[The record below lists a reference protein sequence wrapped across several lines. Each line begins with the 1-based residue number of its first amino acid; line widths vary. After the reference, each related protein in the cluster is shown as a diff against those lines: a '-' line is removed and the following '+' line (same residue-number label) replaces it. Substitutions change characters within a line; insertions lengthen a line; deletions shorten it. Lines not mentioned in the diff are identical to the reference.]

1 MRVEKK
7 DMTKH
12 IPVLLEEVKE
22 KLHLQKGMT
31 VVDATLGGGG
41 HASMMLAE
49 VMPTGRVIALDAD
62 REALGRFKERVE
74 SDDVLRQASEEERL
88 VLVQGNYSEI
98 DVLLERLGVETVDA
112 ILADLGFSSDQIE
125 AASRG
130 FSFQEDGP
138 LDMRLDQTK
147 ELTAEK
153 IVNEYEAKELEVLL
167 RDYGDEGEAHRIAQA
182 IVKKREEAPLRTTS
196 ELRELIEAVYPKK
209 LRYAQ
214 KIHPA
219 TKTFQALRI
228 AVNQEFD
235 HLEKFLTQ
243 AMKRLVSGG
252 RLAVITFHSG
262 EDRRVKQFMKDQAEG
277 CICPPNFPV
286 CRCGQVPKAK
296 ILTKKPIVG
305 GEAELVRNPRARSA
319 KLRVL
324 EKV

>member
-1 MRVEKK
+1 
-7 DMTKH
+7 MTKH
-12 IPVLLEEVKE
+12 IPVLFEEVRE

-49 VMPTGRVIALDAD
+49 VAPTGRVIAFDAD

-98 DVLLERLGVETVDA
+98 DAVLERLGVGTVDA

-125 AASRG
+125 EASRG
-130 FSFQEDGP
+130 FSFQEEGP
-138 LDMRLDQTK
+138 LDMRLDQTR

-153 IVNEYEAKELEVLL
+153 IVNGYEAEKLEALL

-182 IVKKREEAPLRTTS
+182 IVKRREEALFRTTS
-196 ELRELIEAVYPKK
+196 DLRELIGAVYPKK

-235 HLEKFLTQ
+235 HLEVFLTQ

-252 RLAVITFHSG
+252 RLAIITFHSG
-262 EDRRVKQFMKDQAEG
+262 EDKRVKQFMKDQAEG

-296 ILTKKPIVG
+296 ILTKKPIVP
-305 GEAELVRNPRARSA
+305 GEAELTRNPRARSA

-324 EKV
+324 EKI